1 MACEARQEA
10 GPLMNWEWA
19 MTALAALAAVLGMVV
34 LAAQL
39 ARRLGLVP
47 GLPAGGVPRRGAA
60 RRLAI
65 IEALPLDNR
74 RRLLLLRCDGQEML
88 LLTGGP
94 QDMLLPAPARAEA
107 P

>member
-1 MACEARQEA
+1 
-10 GPLMNWEWA
+10 MNWEWA

-34 LAAQL
+34 LAARL

-47 GLPAGGVPRRGAA
+47 GLPEGAAPRRGAT
-60 RRLAI
+60 RRLAVV
-65 IEALPLDNR
+65 EALPLDNR
-74 RRLLLLRCDGQEML
+74 RRLLLLRCDDHEML

-94 QDMLLPAPARAEA
+94 QDLLLPAPRRAGT

>member
-1 MACEARQEA
+1 
-10 GPLMNWEWA
+10 MNWEWA

-47 GLPAGGVPRRGAA
+47 GLPEGAAPRRGAT
-60 RRLAI
+60 RRLAVV
-65 IEALPLDNR
+65 EALPLDNR
-74 RRLLLLRCDGQEML
+74 RRLLLLRCDDQEML

-94 QDMLLPAPARAEA
+94 QDLLLPAPRRTGA